1 VTAAKPRTRSARSGR
16 ALVARVVV
24 AVLLVGVI
32 GTAALAAVA
41 YLTARPVENQVISE
55 FTAGQ
60 AQLEAGKTL
69 LQKATKDHSQA
80 ELDNA
85 RDDFLSAR
93 THFNRGPE
101 IVAQNPFLQAASV
114 IGIPYVATRLRAARS
129 LALMGSSLA
138 SAALIGVDVDALLIH
153 PQAGSGSSGPFAVL
167 SQMGQKVPEI
177 RQDLANAQQ
186 AAQAVD
192 ASLLSSSQASS
203 LKKAVSSI
211 NKALTSVDQL
221 GSILPVLLEI
231 LGGNGPRGY
240 LVEQASNPELRAGG
254 GFIGSYSI
262 VTANSGQIKI
272 WKSGSVDYWI
282 YPRPVRGQPG
292 YVEPPGPLL
301 DFVANK
307 SWDLADSNYFPDFK
321 TSAHWAEVFAQ
332 SQRHVKLDGVISI
345 DPDFVAALLN
355 VTGPMTVPGY
365 NVTVSSANFTSW
377 LFQQQF
383 ALKNVTPTKKYVFA
397 VIAAKLMG
405 TLTSLPPSQWPALM
419 TQLNNMA
426 SERHLQVYF
435 NDGPAEAIMNQ
446 YGWSGAM
453 NPRQSTEYL
462 YEVESN
468 FAASKVNHFV
478 SRTYA
483 VNLSLVNGKLHHV
496 ITVTIKNSEPP
507 WYEGGNIY
515 DCFLRLYIPS
525 AATGMNVPTLRQK
538 HFVDQTVPSGYRE
551 FQGWAYIPVGSS
563 TGYGLQ
569 VLQFVYDTPWSP
581 TAGTQTIYWQK
592 QPGTASDRIAI
603 TWTSTGGRYSATGS
617 LTSDQVIELTASGVT
632 LASGQAGT
640 ATIPSLSL

>member
-1 VTAAKPRTRSARSGR
+1 
-16 ALVARVVV
+16 
-24 AVLLVGVI
+24 
-32 GTAALAAVA
+32 
-41 YLTARPVENQVISE
+41 
-55 FTAGQ
+55 
-60 AQLEAGKTL
+60 
-69 LQKATKDHSQA
+69 
-80 ELDNA
+80 
-85 RDDFLSAR
+85 
-93 THFNRGPE
+93 
-101 IVAQNPFLQAASV
+101 
-114 IGIPYVATRLRAARS
+114 
-129 LALMGSSLA
+129 
-138 SAALIGVDVDALLIH
+138 
-153 PQAGSGSSGPFAVL
+153 
-167 SQMGQKVPEI
+167 
-177 RQDLANAQQ
+177 
-186 AAQAVD
+186 
-192 ASLLSSSQASS
+192 
-203 LKKAVSSI
+203 
-211 NKALTSVDQL
+211 
-221 GSILPVLLEI
+221 
-231 LGGNGPRGY
+231 
-240 LVEQASNPELRAGG
+240 
-254 GFIGSYSI
+254 
-262 VTANSGQIKI
+262 
-272 WKSGSVDYWI
+272 
-282 YPRPVRGQPG
+282 
-292 YVEPPGPLL
+292 
-301 DFVANK
+301 
-307 SWDLADSNYFPDFK
+307 
-321 TSAHWAEVFAQ
+321 
-332 SQRHVKLDGVISI
+332 
-345 DPDFVAALLN
+345 
-355 VTGPMTVPGY
+355 
-365 NVTVSSANFTSW
+365 

-383 ALKNVTPTKKYVFA
+383 ALRNVTPTKKYVFA
-397 VIAAKLMG
+397 LIAAKLMG

-496 ITVTIKNSEPP
+496 ITVAIKNSEPP

-525 AATGMNVPTLRQK
+525 AATGMNVPALRQK

-617 LTSDQVIELTASGVT
+617 LTSDQAIELTSSGVT